1 MAWHRG
7 YAHRV
12 ADSCLHTPRV
22 AVSLNRTPGDVMPVT
37 ETSKPFD
44 VGAERPSI
52 QFSRGDKTAI
62 ELFLVGVLGWE
73 ARLRHF
79 PLIAACRNVLDAK
92 DLPYD
97 TT

>member
-1 MAWHRG
+1 
-7 YAHRV
+7 
-12 ADSCLHTPRV
+12 
-22 AVSLNRTPGDVMPVT
+22 MPVT
-37 ETSKPFD
+37 KTKKPFD

-52 QFSRGDKTAI
+52 QISRGAETAI

-79 PLIAACRNVLDAK
+79 PLIAAFRNVLDAK

>member
-1 MAWHRG
+1 
-7 YAHRV
+7 
-12 ADSCLHTPRV
+12 
-22 AVSLNRTPGDVMPVT
+22 MPVT
-37 ETSKPFD
+37 ETRKPFD

-52 QFSRGDKTAI
+52 PFSRGDKTAI

-73 ARLRHF
+73 ARLRHLLLL
-79 PLIAACRNVLDAK
+79 PACRNIFVSK